1 MFPILLLRLLALFKN
16 KKMRNN
22 LLGFCGVFMMTALL
36 SFSVQAEQMGQRGH
50 GSPACKAD
58 IEKFCKDVKPG
69 GGAIMKCLKEHD
81 AELSAECKD
90 RESAMKENTKAMHDA
105 CKADMEKF
113 CQDVK
118 PGGGAVMK
126 CLKEHQAELSEPCK
140 DATPK
145 AKR

>member
-1 MFPILLLRLLALFKN
+1 
-16 KKMRNN
+16 MRNY

-36 SFSVQAEQMGQRGH
+36 SFSVQAEQMAQRGH
-50 GSPACKAD
+50 GSAACKAD

-81 AELSAECKD
+81 AEVSAECKG
-90 RESAMKENTKAMHDA
+90 RESAMKENSKSMQDA

-118 PGGGAVMK
+118 PGGGAIMK

-140 DATPK
+140 DATPQ

>member
-1 MFPILLLRLLALFKN
+1 
-16 KKMRNN
+16 MRNY
-22 LLGFCGVFMMTALL
+22 LWGFFGVFMMTALL
-36 SFSVQAEQMGQRGH
+36 SFSAQAEQMEQRGH
-50 GSPACKAD
+50 GSTACKAD

-90 RESAMKENTKAMHDA
+90 RESAMKENTKTMQDA

-113 CQDVK
+113 CQDVQ
-118 PGGGAVMK
+118 PGGGAIMK

-140 DATPK
+140 DASSQ